1 MVKWFEELSAVN
13 VNEHIK
19 QKNGLNYL
27 SWMWAWQELKKK
39 FPLSYATVHE
49 TEDGMLV
56 WRDPIGCHVKTSI
69 TLVWSETD
77 AEGNEVLKEHTAT
90 EYLPVMDFRNKA
102 VPYENVDAMMVNKT
116 VQRSLTKCIARLG
129 LGSYIFVDEDL
140 PEEEKKENEK
150 NFYCFF
156 SHFLLRVSFKVP
168 AAVSSYPLH
177 QSPVGEHQ
185 QKNDEQAAD
194 KFPAGQPF
202 RKSRKKQG
210 SFSEKIQRQKAAK
223 LSRRNLSIF

>member
-1 MVKWFEELSAVN
+1 MVNWFEELSAVN

-19 QKNGLNYL
+19 KKNGLNYL
-27 SWMWAWQELKKK
+27 SWMWAWQELKKRY
-39 FPLSYATVHE
+39 PLSYATVHE

-69 TLVWSETD
+69 TLVWMDKDSEGCD
-77 AEGNEVLKEHTAT
+77 ELREHTVT
-90 EYLPVMDFRNKA
+90 EYLPVMDFKNKA

-150 NFYCFF
+150 KAKAKSELEIANAEAFQLAKALAKDHNTEVADICKKYTTNGNPKTIKDIE
-156 SHFLLRVSFKVP
+156 STKALI
-168 AAVSSYPLH
+168 
-177 QSPVGEHQ
+177 
-185 QKNDEQAAD
+185 DELN
-194 KFPAGQPF
+194 
-202 RKSRKKQG
+202 
-210 SFSEKIQRQKAAK
+210 K
-223 LSRRNLSIF
+223 LK